1 MKMNEKMKKRL
12 AIGGCAVIGIAL
24 AAAIGLQFQKAPTQ
38 ADFLPTQS
46 TESSEVTVAPPET
59 TPTTAPSA
67 EEKEVTVTVPPTT
80 AALESSQAVDSRPAQ
95 TDQTEQSIQPEA
107 TKPVVTEE
115 QKKDMTQKP
124 NGEAV
129 TGEPEV
135 VDHDTYT
142 PPAEEPQN
150 PDEPQGGSQKDGKIY
165 VPGFGWIED
174 NGGGGSGTTADDMY
188 ENGNKIGDMG

>member
-38 ADFLPTQS
+38 ADVLPPES
-46 TESSEVTVAPPET
+46 TEVTVAPPET
-59 TPTTAPSA
+59 TPITVPST
-67 EEKEVTVTVPPTT
+67 EEKEVTVTVPSTTT
-80 AALESSQAVDSRPAQ
+80 AQESSQAVDSRPAQ

-142 PPAEEPQN
+142 PPAEEPKSS
-150 PDEPQGGSQKDGKIY
+150 GGL
-165 VPGFGWIED
+165 PGFNNVPDAGANQGEYIE
-174 NGGGGSGTTADDMY
+174 DMY

>member
-1 MKMNEKMKKRL
+1 MKMNEKMERRI
-12 AIGGCAVIGIAL
+12 AIGGCAVMGIAL
-24 AAAIGLQFQKAPTQ
+24 AVAIGLQFQKAPTQ
-38 ADFLPTQS
+38 ADVLPPKS
-46 TESSEVTVAPPET
+46 TESSEVSVAPPET
-59 TPTTAPSA
+59 APTTTPST

-80 AALESSQAVDSRPAQ
+80 AAPESTQAVDSRPAQ

-124 NGEAV
+124 GGEAV

-142 PPAEEPQN
+142 PPAEEPKN
-150 PDEPQGGSQKDGKIY
+150 PDEPQGGSQENGKIY
-165 VPGFGWIED
+165 VPGFGWID
-174 NGGGGSGTTADDMY
+174 DVGDGQGSTVDDMY

>member
-1 MKMNEKMKKRL
+1 MKINEKMKKRL

-24 AAAIGLQFQKAPTQ
+24 AVAIGLQFQKAPTQ
-38 ADFLPTQS
+38 ADVLPPES
-46 TESSEVTVAPPET
+46 TKSSEVTVAPPEI
-59 TPTTAPSA
+59 TPTTAPST
-67 EEKEVTVTVPPTT
+67 EEKEINVTVPPTT
-80 AALESSQAVDSRPAQ
+80 AAPESTQAVDSRPAQ

-142 PPAEEPQN
+142 PPAEESKKS
-150 PDEPQGGSQKDGKIY
+150 DEPQGGSQKDGKIY
-165 VPGFGWIED
+165 VPGFGWID
-174 NGGGGSGTTADDMY
+174 DVGDGQGSTVDDMY

>member
-1 MKMNEKMKKRL
+1 MKMNEKMEKWL
-12 AIGGCAVIGIAL
+12 SIGGCAVMGIAL
-24 AAAIGLQFQKAPTQ
+24 AVAIGLQFQKAPTR
-38 ADFLPTQS
+38 ADVLPPES
-46 TESSEVTVAPPET
+46 TKSAEVTVAPPET
-59 TPTTAPSA
+59 TSKPTQPA
-67 EEKEVTVTVPPTT
+67 EEKEITVTVPPTT
-80 AALESSQAVDSRPAQ
+80 AAPESTQAVDSRPAQ

-124 NGEAV
+124 NGETV

-142 PPAEEPQN
+142 PPAEEPK

>member
-38 ADFLPTQS
+38 ADVLPPES

-59 TPTTAPSA
+59 TPITVPST
-67 EEKEVTVTVPPTT
+67 EEKEVTVTVPSTTT
-80 AALESSQAVDSRPAQ
+80 APESSQAVDSRPAQ

-142 PPAEEPQN
+142 PPAEEPKK

-165 VPGFGWIED
+165 VPGFGWID
-174 NGGGGSGTTADDMY
+174 DVGDGQGSTVDDMY

>member
-38 ADFLPTQS
+38 ADILPPKS

-59 TPTTAPSA
+59 TSTTAPST
-67 EEKEVTVTVPPTT
+67 EGKEITVTVPSTTT
-80 AALESSQAVDSRPAQ
+80 APESTQAVDSRPAQ

-129 TGEPEV
+129 SGEPEV

-142 PPAEEPQN
+142 PPVEEPKN
-150 PDEPQGGSQKDGKIY
+150 PDKPQGGEQKDGKIY
-165 VPGFGWIED
+165 VPGFGWID
-174 NGGGGSGTTADDMY
+174 DVGDGQGSTVDDMY

>member
-12 AIGGCAVIGIAL
+12 AIGGCALIGIAL
-24 AAAIGLQFQKAPTQ
+24 VAAIGLQFQKAPTQ
-38 ADFLPTQS
+38 ADILPPES
-46 TESSEVTVAPPET
+46 TKSSEVTVAPPQT
-59 TPTTAPSA
+59 TPPTVPST
-67 EEKEVTVTVPPTT
+67 EEKEITVTVPPTT
-80 AALESSQAVDSRPAQ
+80 AAPESTQTVDSRPAQ

-107 TKPVVTEE
+107 TKPTVTEE

-142 PPAEEPQN
+142 PPAEEPKN

-165 VPGFGWIED
+165 VPGFGWID
-174 NGGGGSGTTADDMY
+174 DVGDGQGSTVDDMY

>member
-38 ADFLPTQS
+38 ADVLPPKS
-46 TESSEVTVAPPET
+46 TESSDVSVALPET
-59 TPTTAPSA
+59 APATAPST

-80 AALESSQAVDSRPAQ
+80 AAPESSQAVDSRPAQ

-129 TGEPEV
+129 TSEPEV
-135 VDHDTYT
+135 VNHDTYT
-142 PPAEEPQN
+142 PPAEEPKSN
-150 PDEPQGGSQKDGKIY
+150 GGL
-165 VPGFGWIED
+165 PGFDNVPDVGANQGEYIED
-174 NGGGGSGTTADDMY
+174 LY

>member
-1 MKMNEKMKKRL
+1 MKMNEKRKKRL

-24 AAAIGLQFQKAPTQ
+24 AAAIGLQFQKTPTQ
-38 ADFLPTQS
+38 ADVLPPES

-59 TPTTAPSA
+59 TPITVPST
-67 EEKEVTVTVPPTT
+67 EEKEVTVTVPSTTT
-80 AALESSQAVDSRPAQ
+80 APESSQAVDSRPAQ

-142 PPAEEPQN
+142 PPAEEPKK

-165 VPGFGWIED
+165 VPGFGWID
-174 NGGGGSGTTADDMY
+174 DVGDGQGSTVDDMY

>member
-1 MKMNEKMKKRL
+1 MKMNDKMKKRL
-12 AIGGCAVIGIAL
+12 AVGGCVVIGAAL
-24 AAAIGLQFQKAPTQ
+24 VVAIGLQFTKAPPQ
-38 ADFLPTQS
+38 ADTLPPAS
-46 TESSEVTVAPPET
+46 TASSEVTVAPPET
-59 TPTTAPSA
+59 KKPTEST
-67 EEKEVTVTVPPTT
+67 EEKEVVVQPNTSTP
-80 AALESSQAVDSRPAQ
+80 ESTQAVDNRPAQ
-95 TDQTEQSIQPEA
+95 TDQTEQSIQPEP

-124 NGEAV
+124 NGEKV
-129 TGEPEV
+129 TTEPEV

-142 PPAEEPQN
+142 PPADTPKQ
-150 PDEPQGGSQKDGKIY
+150 PDEPQGGSQKDGQIY

>member
-1 MKMNEKMKKRL
+1 MNMNEKMKKRL

-38 ADFLPTQS
+38 ADVLPPES
-46 TESSEVTVAPPET
+46 TESSEVTVAPPDSTSTT
-59 TPTTAPSA
+59 TPST
-67 EEKEVTVTVPPTT
+67 EEKEIIVTVPPTT
-80 AALESSQAVDSRPAQ
+80 AAPESSQAVDSKPAQ

-115 QKKDMTQKP
+115 QKKDMTHKP

-142 PPAEEPQN
+142 PPAEEPKSN
-150 PDEPQGGSQKDGKIY
+150 GGL
-165 VPGFGWIED
+165 PGFD
-174 NGGGGSGTTADDMY
+174 NVPDGGANQVIPADDMY

>member
-38 ADFLPTQS
+38 ADILPPES

-59 TPTTAPSA
+59 TPITVPSA
-67 EEKEVTVTVPPTT
+67 EEKEVTVTVPPAT
-80 AALESSQAVDSRPAQ
+80 AAPESSKAVDSRPTQ

-142 PPAEEPQN
+142 PPAEEPKSN
-150 PDEPQGGSQKDGKIY
+150 GGL
-165 VPGFGWIED
+165 PGFD
-174 NGGGGSGTTADDMY
+174 HVPDGGANQVIPADDMY

>member
-1 MKMNEKMKKRL
+1 MKMNEKRKKRL
-12 AIGGCAVIGIAL
+12 AIGGCVVIGIAL
-24 AAAIGLQFQKAPTQ
+24 AAAIGLQFQKTPTQ
-38 ADFLPTQS
+38 ADVLPPES

-59 TPTTAPSA
+59 TPPTVPST
-67 EEKEVTVTVPPTT
+67 EGKEVTVTVPSTTT
-80 AALESSQAVDSRPAQ
+80 APESTQAVDSRPAQ

-129 TGEPEV
+129 SGEPEV

-142 PPAEEPQN
+142 PPVEEPKPN
-150 PDEPQGGSQKDGKIY
+150 GGL
-165 VPGFGWIED
+165 PGFDHVPDAGANQVIP
-174 NGGGGSGTTADDMY
+174 ADDMY